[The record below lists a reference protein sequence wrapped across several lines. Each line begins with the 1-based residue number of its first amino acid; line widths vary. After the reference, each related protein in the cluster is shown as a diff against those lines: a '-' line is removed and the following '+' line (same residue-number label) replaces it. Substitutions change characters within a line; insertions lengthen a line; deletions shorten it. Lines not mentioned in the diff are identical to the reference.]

1 MWFEALRRW
10 HKEEVATEPAMA
22 EEVMTEKAVAVSQD
36 ISHRG
41 DEREGSEWDSI
52 QHHATA

>member
-1 MWFEALRRW
+1 M
-10 HKEEVATEPAMA
+10 ATKPAMA

-41 DEREGSEWDSI
+41 DEREGSEWDFI